1 MTTKCERVTAA
12 IKNQIIFLKL
22 ETFLFRCNKF
32 FKRKIMDH
40 QFCWFYG
47 LQKHSKM
54 NEIKS
59 QEIKNVKTKCFF
71 AFNKFDQILKIIKY
85 KRY

>member
-1 MTTKCERVTAA
+1 MTTKCKRVTTA
-12 IKNQIIFLKL
+12 IKNQIIFMKF

-54 NEIKS
+54 NQIKC
-59 QEIKNVKTKCFF
+59 QVIQNVKTKCLYF
-71 AFNKFDQILKIIKY
+71 FNKFDQILRIIKY
-85 KRY
+85 QR